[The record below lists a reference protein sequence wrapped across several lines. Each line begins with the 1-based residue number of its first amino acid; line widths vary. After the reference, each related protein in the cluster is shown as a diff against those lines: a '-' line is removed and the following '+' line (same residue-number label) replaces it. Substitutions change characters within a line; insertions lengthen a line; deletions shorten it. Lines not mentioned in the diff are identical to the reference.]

1 MINKRA
7 ENRLAEVERLLKKN
21 KPLLKE
27 RFKVKEIGIFGSFL
41 RGEQKKTSDLDLLVE
56 FIEPVGLFDFIR
68 LEDYLT
74 SLLGIKVDLI
84 MKSALKPRL
93 KDKVI
98 KEALYI

>member
-7 ENRLAEVERLLKKN
+7 ESRLAEVERLLKKN

-41 RGEQKKTSDLDLLVE
+41 RGEQKQTSDLDLLVE

-74 SLLGIKVDLI
+74 SLLGTKVDLV